1 MQAAI
6 SIDELNKFLLEHF
19 PQGERFG
26 VVTGLGQDWGEMTL
40 QVGDEHL
47 RPGGTV
53 SGPVMMALA
62 DVAMYATLLG
72 QLPRD
77 QLSRY
82 VLAVTTS
89 LNINFMHKPLADH
102 DLQARCQLMKLG
114 KRLAVG
120 EVWIRSAGQDAVV
133 AHSTLTYS
141 IPDN

>member
-1 MQAAI
+1 MQPVM
-6 SIDELNKFLLEHF
+6 SIADLNGFLTEHF

-26 VVTGLGQDWGEMTL
+26 VLTGLGDGWAEMTL

-62 DVAMYATLLG
+62 DVAMYAALLG
-72 QLPRD
+72 QIGT
-77 QLSRY
+77 
-82 VLAVTTS
+82 VALAVTTN
-89 LNINFMHKPLADH
+89 LNINFMQKPLPDC
-102 DLQARCQLMKLG
+102 DLVARCQIMKLG

-120 EVWIRSAGQDAVV
+120 EVWIRSAGSEDVV

-141 IPDN
+141 IPERT